1 MKWETVQETVASGVR
16 QLIIE
21 QRSYEIYTTIL
32 RDMIASGK
40 FGLSR
45 DITPAYA
52 DFAYDTIMQWDIRCV
67 ERLREL
73 FCGFFPK
80 SLRKGRLA
88 ASLEETGWE
97 VIAIKGVQ
105 HAQTNSC

>member
-16 QLIIE
+16 QSIVE
-21 QRSYEIYTTIL
+21 HRSYEVYTTIL
-32 RDMIASGK
+32 QDMIASGK
-40 FGLSR
+40 FGPSSEV
-45 DITPAYA
+45 TPVYA

-67 ERLREL
+67 EQLRGL

-88 ASLEETGWE
+88 ASLEESGWE

-105 HAQTNSC
+105 HAQANSC